1 MNRALI
7 AVSTLVALMGSAQAQ
22 GDVAKGE
29 QAFKKCQA
37 CHAVGPNAANKVG
50 PQLNGIVGA
59 KWARIEGYSYSQDLT
74 AGRDQGKVWDD
85 AALHA
90 YLENPKSMAPKG
102 KMAFAGIK
110 KEDERTDV
118 IAYLKQFDDKGN
130 KK

>member
-1 MNRALI
+1 M
-7 AVSTLVALMGSAQAQ
+7 
-22 GDVAKGE
+22 
-29 QAFKKCQA
+29 
-37 CHAVGPNAANKVG
+37 
-50 PQLNGIVGA
+50 
-59 KWARIEGYSYSQDLT
+59 
-74 AGRDQGKVWDD
+74 WDD